1 MNNYIECKCIAFSAV
16 YFQMSPWIVC
26 PWGWILTLIAF
37 VWGFS
42 SVCFKWF
49 LLRPVV
55 PSVAWVPI
63 FLHYVIS
70 EESSKYH
77 PVGWIVTLAAFVDF
91 TQLWIIKWVLK
102 TCAFEAYFWPNKTSN
117 EILMPGGG
125 QRPFVWFLSHVGLG
139 TGLLA
144 VTSSR
149 AKEGKNTYKLGNGCR
164 NCQKEC
170 ILGTWSV
177 HFLQKNNTGVIW

>member
-1 MNNYIECKCIAFSAV
+1 MHSFFCCVFSNVPLNCLPMRMN
-16 YFQMSPWIVC
+16 
-26 PWGWILTLIAF
+26 TAF

-91 TQLWIIKWVLK
+91 TQLCIIKWVLK
-102 TCAFEAYFWPNKTSN
+102 TCAFEAYLWPNKTSN
-117 EILMPGGG
+117 EILMPGGA
-125 QRPFVWFLSHVGLG
+125 PWSSAFAKCAGLG
-139 TGLLA
+139 TESVWIFGEKWGYPTFLRGSLLSQ
-144 VTSSR
+144 TLS
-149 AKEGKNTYKLGNGCR
+149 CM
-164 NCQKEC
+164 
-170 ILGTWSV
+170 
-177 HFLQKNNTGVIW
+177 

>member
-77 PVGWIVTLAAFVDF
+77 PVGWIVPLAAFVDF

-125 QRPFVWFLSHVGLG
+125 VKGRLFDFSHMWAWAQG
-139 TGLLA
+139 
-144 VTSSR
+144 
-149 AKEGKNTYKLGNGCR
+149 
-164 NCQKEC
+164 
-170 ILGTWSV
+170 
-177 HFLQKNNTGVIW
+177 FLQSLKIWWKWRWPKGLVMVLSQGLQLGLAMRLFLLMRITNKKK